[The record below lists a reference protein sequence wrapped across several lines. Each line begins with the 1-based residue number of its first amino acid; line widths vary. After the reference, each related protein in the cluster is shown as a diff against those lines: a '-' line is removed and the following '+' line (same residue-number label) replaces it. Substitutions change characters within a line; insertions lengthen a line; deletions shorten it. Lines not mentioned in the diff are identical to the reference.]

1 METHRGSSSLNSL
14 WPRVGHFFDKE
25 LPMHRFRHCAAAV
38 LRASLISLAFIGHT
52 RAADLLKAAPADGIY
67 AIVNACNGKAL
78 GLQNGNP
85 NPWDNAVLRETGTW
99 QVTAA
104 GDGSYILRA
113 NGSQSA
119 LQTAYGETANE
130 TDVDLWTYGGGASQR
145 WIISDG
151 GNGTF
156 KFSLAAA
163 PAMSLDAKYGGA
175 NGESEVWLYSDN
187 GTCAQRWNIKVA
199 GTSGGENA
207 FAMTRKIGRGINFG
221 NILEASPVEGSWGIS
236 LSDELFDKAKEA
248 GFATIRLPVRWSNY
262 AQAASPYTIDAA
274 FFQRVDYAINAA
286 LSRGMNIVVNMHHHR
301 QLCGEGLDNG
311 ERSVDPSVLDDRFIA
326 MWSQIATRYKDQPND
341 RVLFEPYNEPNT
353 SCNGARWNTLA
364 KRALDEIRKTNP
376 NRFVVLGPSS
386 WNSPYAL
393 KDFTP
398 PDDPRVIITFH
409 NYSPFQFTHQ
419 GASWAGG
426 DADSWLGT
434 TCCTAAQAAE
444 VTQAMDVAKQW
455 AGTRWPLWM
464 GEFGS
469 YDKAPYDS
477 RIRWTRLARDE
488 AEKRGIAWAY
498 WEMASGFGIW
508 NLANKTWRTELR
520 DALVGQ

>member
-1 METHRGSSSLNSL
+1 MFCNQLVNRRSRRIVKSLSVL
-14 WPRVGHFFDKE
+14 LTAGVVAFGAH
-25 LPMHRFRHCAAAV
+25 AV
-38 LRASLISLAFIGHT
+38 HAQAI
-52 RAADLLKAAPADGIY
+52 ADGNY
-67 AIVNACNGKAL
+67 AITNACNGKSL

-85 NPWDNAVLRETGTW
+85 NPWDNAMLRDAGTIGAITW
-99 QVTAA
+99 QVAAA
-104 GDGSYILRA
+104 GDGSHILRA
-113 NGSQSA
+113 AGTQSA
-119 LQTAYGETANE
+119 LQTSYAKTTSETE
-130 TDVDLWTYGGGASQR
+130 VDLWTYGGGASQR
-145 WIISDG
+145 WNIADG

-156 KFSLAAA
+156 KIALAAA
-163 PAMSLDAKYGGA
+163 PGMALDAKYGGA
-175 NGESEVWLYSDN
+175 NGEAEVWLYTEN
-187 GTCAQRWNIKVA
+187 TTCAQRWNMKAA
-199 GTSGGENA
+199 GGGDGGSAGDA
-207 FAMTRKIGRGINFG
+207 FAMKSKLGRGINFG

-236 LSDELFDKAKEA
+236 LSDELFDKAKEG

-262 AQAASPYTIDAA
+262 AQATAPYTIDAA

-286 LSRGMNIVVNMHHHR
+286 TSRGMNIVINMHHHR
-301 QLCGEGLDNG
+301 QLCGEALDNG
-311 ERSVDPSVLDDRFIA
+311 ERSVDAAVIDERYIA

-353 SCNGARWNTLA
+353 NCNGARWNTLA

-376 NRFVVLGPSS
+376 NRFVVLGPAS

-419 GASWAGG
+419 GASWAGA
-426 DADSWLGT
+426 DANSWLGT

-469 YDKAPYDS
+469 YEKAPYDS
-477 RIRWTRLARDE
+477 RIRWTRLVRDE

-508 NLANKTWRTELR
+508 NPANKTWRTELR
-520 DALVGQ
+520 DALTGQ

>member
-1 METHRGSSSLNSL
+1 MY
-14 WPRVGHFFDKE
+14 
-25 LPMHRFRHCAAAV
+25 RFRVFAAA
-38 LRASLISLAFIGHT
+38 LLCASLVPLGSNGQ
-52 RAADLLKAAPADGIY
+52 APADGNYTIT
-67 AIVNACNGKAL
+67 NACNGKAL

-85 NPWDNAVLRETGTW
+85 GPWDNAILRDTNTPGAIAW
-99 QVTAA
+99 QVNAA

-113 NGSQSA
+113 NGTQSA
-119 LQTAYGETANE
+119 LQTAYGKTANE
-130 TDVDLWTYGGGASQR
+130 TNVDLWTYVNGASQR
-145 WIISDG
+145 WVISDG

-156 KFSLAAA
+156 KFALAAS
-163 PAMSLDAKYGGA
+163 PAMALDAKYGGA
-175 NGESEVWLYSDN
+175 NGETEVWLYNDN
-187 GTCAQRWNIKVA
+187 GTCAQRWSMKPAA
-199 GTSGGENA
+199 GGGGGGNPGDA
-207 FAMTRKIGRGINFG
+207 FAMTKKIGRGINFG
-221 NILEASPVEGSWGIS
+221 NIVEASPLEGSWGLS

-262 AQAASPYTIDAA
+262 AQATAPYTIDAS
-274 FFQRVDYAINAA
+274 FFVRVDYAINAA

-301 QLCGEGLDNG
+301 QLCGETLDNG
-311 ERSVDPSVLDDRFIA
+311 EKNIDAAVLDDRFIA

-341 RVLFEPYNEPNT
+341 RVVLEPYNEPNT

-376 NRFVVLGPSS
+376 SRFVVLGPSS

-409 NYSPFQFTHQ
+409 DYSPFQFTHQ

-434 TCCTAAQAAE
+434 TCCTAAQAVE

-469 YDKAPYDS
+469 YEKAPYDS

-508 NLANKTWRTELR
+508 NPANKTWRTELR
-520 DALVGQ
+520 DALTGP